1 MGFLSALLGVSK
13 VETPPSKERTAEAV
27 TPEEASLRLRN
38 TAQHLSP
45 RSPGG
50 IFLCMIDPAAGH
62 PRGGG
67 LVRRTI
73 SSALLLAVNITLILA
88 YDSQK
93 CLLIKLSKKTLFK
106 ILSD

>member
-1 MGFLSALLGVSK
+1 MNKFFTLPASSDSAV
-13 VETPPSKERTAEAV
+13 
-27 TPEEASLRLRN
+27 
-38 TAQHLSP
+38 
-45 RSPGG
+45 
-50 IFLCMIDPAAGH
+50 I
-62 PRGGG
+62 
-67 LVRRTI
+67 LVQRTI